1 MAIDYTLKWFEL
13 LESEKRIS
21 RSLIEPHKLYRIS
34 VYKKGE
40 PNTQKR
46 YVFVIGLNR
55 QEKKIDC
62 LKLNN
67 INPIHFIKFLNRIRN
82 KKVEIRPDLPI
93 NEMLMNFPINGKQLF
108 EKHIKPN
115 KLIYSKDID
124 SYRVYKL
131 DKITY
136 ISEVSFEDDVFMGL
150 FSDSKTVSDQ
160 RNVIKEEIAEDN
172 D

>member
-1 MAIDYTLKWFEL
+1 MILDYTEKWIQLLK
-13 LESEKRIS
+13 SEKRIS
-21 RSLIEPHKLYRIS
+21 RSSIKPRKLYRIS
-34 VYKKGE
+34 VYRKGD
-40 PNTQKR
+40 PDFQKR
-46 YVFVIGLNR
+46 FVFVIGFNR
-55 QEKKIDC
+55 GEKKIDC

-67 INPIHFIKFLNRIRN
+67 INPIHFIKFLNVIKDNRI
-82 KKVEIRPDLPI
+82 KITEDLDLNQI
-93 NEMLMNFPINGKQLF
+93 LMNFPINGKKLF

-150 FSDSKTVSDQ
+150 FSDSKMVSDQ
-160 RNVIKEEIAEDN
+160 INVIKEEIAEDN

>member
-21 RSLIEPHKLYRIS
+21 RSSIEPHKLYRIS
-34 VYKKGE
+34 VYKKGD
-40 PNTQKR
+40 PNSHRR

-67 INPIHFIKFLNRIRN
+67 INPIHFIKFLNVIKDNRI
-82 KKVEIRPDLPI
+82 KITEDLDLDQI
-93 NEMLMNFPINGKQLF
+93 LMNFPINGKQLF

-136 ISEVSFEDDVFMGL
+136 ISEVSFEDDVFMKL